1 MWRADLALVFVCLVW
16 GGTFIVVKNAV
27 ADIPVLLFLAVRF
40 SIAALVLFLI
50 FGLRKDRPPLR
61 ASLFGGLVAGFF
73 LFSGY
78 ALQTHGLAQ
87 TSAAKTGF
95 ITGLYIPMV
104 PILSA
109 LLYRKTPQ
117 IPELIGVC
125 LAFAGTAL
133 MTIQKD
139 LLSVNRG
146 DLLVA
151 CAAFLYACH
160 IVVLGKFSKTGDV
173 GWLSILQ
180 IATAA
185 ALAWLTCGAI
195 GPVGPVRWT
204 AAVWFALAV
213 TSLLCTAFGFSV
225 QTWAQKYT
233 TATRTALIF
242 SLEPLFA
249 WLASYIAAGEILTAR
264 GVAGAALILAGVFFA
279 ELKPKCGAGWKP
291 AADCQS
297 ATSGDSEPGR

>member
-1 MWRADLALVFVCLVW
+1 MNALRQPPMWRADLALVFVCLVW
-16 GGTFIVVKNAV
+16 GATFIVVKNAV
-27 ADIPVLLFLAVRF
+27 VDIPVLLFLAIRF
-40 SIAALVLFLI
+40 SIAALVLALI
-50 FGLRKDRPPLR
+50 FGFRKDRPPLC
-61 ASLFGGLVAGFF
+61 ASLLGGSVAGFF

-95 ITGLYIPMV
+95 ITGLYIPLV

-109 LLYRKTPQ
+109 LVYRKVPQ
-117 IPELIGVC
+117 IAELIGVC
-125 LAFAGTAL
+125 LAFTGTAL

-139 LLSVNRG
+139 ILSINRG

-160 IVVLGKFSKTGDV
+160 IVVLGRFSKTGDV
-173 GWLSILQ
+173 GWLAVTQ

-185 ALAWLTCGAI
+185 VLAWLTCGATR
-195 GPVGPVRWT
+195 PVGVVRWT

-213 TSLLCTAFGFSV
+213 TSLLCTAFAFSV

-249 WLASYIAAGEILTAR
+249 WLASYIAAGELLTSR
-264 GVAGAALILAGVFFA
+264 SIAGAALILAGVFFA
-279 ELKPKCGAGWKP
+279 ELKPSASAP
-291 AADCQS
+291 APERA
-297 ATSGDSEPGR
+297 P

>member
-16 GGTFIVVKNAV
+16 GATFIVVKNAV
-27 ADIPVLLFLAVRF
+27 VDIPVLLFLAIRF
-40 SIAALVLFLI
+40 SIAALVLALI
-50 FGLRKDRPPLR
+50 FGFRKDRPPLR
-61 ASLFGGLVAGFF
+61 GSLPGGIAAGFF

-87 TSAAKTGF
+87 TTAAKTGF
-95 ITGLYIPMV
+95 ITGLYIPLV

-109 LLYRKTPQ
+109 LVYRKVPQ
-117 IPELIGVC
+117 IAELIGVG
-125 LAFAGTAL
+125 LAFTGTAL

-139 LLSVNRG
+139 IFSINRG

-160 IVVLGKFSKTGDV
+160 IVVLGRFSKTGDV
-173 GWLSILQ
+173 GWLAVTQ

-185 ALAWLTCGAI
+185 VLAWLTCGVTR
-195 GPVGPVRWT
+195 PVGIVRWT
-204 AAVWFALAV
+204 TAVWFALAV
-213 TSLLCTAFGFSV
+213 TSLLCTAFAFSV

-233 TATRTALIF
+233 SATRTALIF

-249 WLASYIAAGEILTAR
+249 WLAAYIAAGEVLTAR
-264 GVAGAALILAGVFFA
+264 SIAGAALILAGVFFA
-279 ELKPKCGAGWKP
+279 ELKPSAS
-291 AADCQS
+291 AA
-297 ATSGDSEPGR
+297 AAAAERAP